1 MVRRT
6 VLRTLVLAVVA
17 AVALVASTAPATANT
32 GSGAAVTS
40 TGAGIASTG
49 GGCAT
54 TYSTRSCISFSGGYT
69 WQLVADANQNT
80 TSGYPSGSKIAIWTY
95 VPGASPEWMIHHYG
109 ALFAG
114 YYGPYRRGV
123 YQGGYGWT
131 VVRIIY
137 PNGLTWYEAWSPV
150 INFP

>member
-1 MVRRT
+1 MLRRT
-6 VLRTLVLAVVA
+6 ALRSLALATVA
-17 AVALVASTAPATANT
+17 TVALVVPAAATASPGT
-32 GSGAAVTS
+32 TTAAAS

-80 TSGYPSGSKIAIWTY
+80 TSGFPSGTKISIWTF
-95 VPGASPEWMIHHYG
+95 VPNASPAWVLHHHG

-114 YYGPYRRGV
+114 YYGPWRRGV

-131 VVRIIY
+131 VVQIIY
-137 PNGLTWYEAWSPV
+137 PAGGVWYEAWSPV